1 MDRLYEICDD
11 MASTDQFV
19 TLRSIMERFYG
30 VKISKLEGNREYGRL
45 KKQLNRNGHAVEYK
59 NGHDFREGFR
69 YKKGCEYY
77 FRNEEEK
84 NALTRKEGDE
94 RRLFLTGGL
103 QMLFDGESAQEHLVE
118 LECVSELQNLN
129 LVKVLVKY
137 LGKWVISFKYI
148 QGFHNLMAKTVHPH
162 LLKEYNSRW
171 FLFGYVQHDDGTW
184 EIVNFALDRIIYNG
198 ASMDIKVHPDIEFK
212 KAPKNFYQNYFK
224 DIVGVTRLLDK
235 EVEHIIIR
243 TTDFKVHHLLRTK
256 PLHSSQIETMAFDVE
271 TMQGE
276 FSIDVIPNI
285 ELTTRLLSY
294 GPGLFVLSGESFR
307 NQIEGAIKQMQNLY
321 R

>member
-1 MDRLYEICDD
+1 M
-11 MASTDQFV
+11 
-19 TLRSIMERFYG
+19 
-30 VKISKLEGNREYGRL
+30 
-45 KKQLNRNGHAVEYK
+45 
-59 NGHDFREGFR
+59 
-69 YKKGCEYY
+69 
-77 FRNEEEK
+77 
-84 NALTRKEGDE
+84 
-94 RRLFLTGGL
+94 
-103 QMLFDGESAQEHLVE
+103 
-118 LECVSELQNLN
+118 
-129 LVKVLVKY
+129 
-137 LGKWVISFKYI
+137 
-148 QGFHNLMAKTVHPH
+148 
-162 LLKEYNSRW
+162 
-171 FLFGYVQHDDGTW
+171 
-184 EIVNFALDRIIYNG
+184 
-198 ASMDIKVHPDIEFK
+198 
-212 KAPKNFYQNYFK
+212 
-224 DIVGVTRLLDK
+224 TRLLDK